1 MKKST
6 THFCFDYS
14 DFNADFA
21 ERLSREIED
30 VYVTVA
36 EKYGICLGDERYDF
50 FLCDTVEEYI
60 RLTNKPKEEYQ
71 EWMVGWAGEVEE
83 NDSTR
88 KKRLCLLRK
97 NQPEQ
102 CTEEYLEY
110 LTRIMVHEVT
120 HIIFDHLVQN
130 QEEVICW
137 LAEGIAVMTAGQ
149 TELEYVSSEEFPLI
163 CDIDGRGDCDAF
175 YDNGGY
181 DYAGIY
187 VSYFIEKFG
196 AENFIKAYKN
206 EMDANNLIYDGF
218 EKEAILTFLT

>member
-1 MKKST
+1 MKKNT

-14 DFNADFA
+14 EFNADFA
-21 ERLSREIED
+21 GQLSREVED
-30 VYVTVA
+30 VYVAVA
-36 EKYGICLGDERYDF
+36 EKYGICLGDDRYDF
-50 FLCDTVEEYI
+50 FLCDKVEDYI
-60 RLTNKPKEEYQ
+60 RLTNKAPEEYQ

-83 NDSTR
+83 KDSIR

-97 NQPEQ
+97 NEPDQ
-102 CTEEYLEY
+102 CTEEYLKY

-120 HIIFDHLVQN
+120 HIVFDHLVEN

-149 TELEYVSSEEFPLI
+149 TDLEYVSAEGFPLI

-187 VSYFIEKFG
+187 VSFFIEKFG
-196 AENFIKAYKN
+196 TENFVKAYKN
-206 EMDANNLIYDGF
+206 EIDANSLIYEGF
-218 EKEAILTFLT
+218 EKEAILQVLT